1 MRKIVLL
8 LALSL
13 LSAPL
18 SSAVAVGNGGPG
30 EPQYEVQL
38 TSDATGVT
46 WTGRERVTFTNT
58 SSAPLSEVYLR
69 LWGNAWDG
77 CGSPPVKVSH
87 FSGGT
92 PGTPTVACTAL
103 RVVLTNPVAPGQ
115 QASVAFDLTITAPNR
130 AEKFGRSGAYSYFG
144 NALPVLAIRD
154 AAGWH
159 LEPDVGIGESYY
171 ALAADFAVRLNHPA
185 TLQVP
190 ATGTLSA
197 GLITAKQVRDF
208 AWAAGPFQ
216 QTEVTSPGGVKV
228 RTWWTSVVTP
238 AAVAAARTKG
248 IAAIDDFGRRF
259 GAYPYGERDLVLN
272 DKWGAFSGMEYP
284 GFVLLAAP
292 PYADSAAV
300 HEVAHQ
306 WWYGIV
312 GNNEYADP
320 WLDEAFATYSTD
332 LFAGDSQPGCWP
344 DTLPEAITNS
354 MGYWKTRPTTWGNYV
369 YTLGACMLHDLE
381 RLIGT
386 AAMATM
392 LRSYT
397 RSHWYGIST
406 PAAFKQ
412 AAQSAT
418 SLDLTTFWTT
428 HTIT

>member
-13 LSAPL
+13 LWAPL

-30 EPQYEVQL
+30 KPQYDVRL
-38 TSDATGVT
+38 TADAAGVT
-46 WTGRERVTFTNT
+46 WSGRERVTFTNT
-58 SSAPLSEVYLR
+58 STAALAEVYLR

-77 CGSPPVKVSH
+77 CASPPVKVSR
-87 FSGGT
+87 FSGGA

-103 RVVLTNPVAPGQ
+103 RVALANPVAPGEK
-115 QASVAFDLTITAPNR
+115 ATVAFDLAITAPDR

-185 TLQVP
+185 TLKVP

-216 QTEVTSPGGVKV
+216 QTESTSPGGVKV

-238 AAVAAARTKG
+238 AAVAAARTKAV
-248 IAAIDDFGRRF
+248 AAIDDFGRRF
-259 GAYPYGERDLVLN
+259 GAYPYGELDLVLN
-272 DKWGAFSGMEYP
+272 DNWAAFSGMEYP

-292 PYADSAAV
+292 PYGESAAV

-320 WLDEAFATYSTD
+320 WLDESFATYSTD
-332 LFAGDSQPGCWP
+332 LFNGDTQPSCWP
-344 DTLPEAITNS
+344 NSLAASITDS
-354 MGYWKTRPTTWGNYV
+354 MAYWKAHSTSYGPYV
-369 YTLGACMLHDLE
+369 YTYGACMLHDLE
-381 RLIGT
+381 RLIGSP
-386 AAMATM
+386 AMGALLST
-392 LRSYT
+392 YA

-406 PAAFKQ
+406 PTAFKE

-418 SLDLTTFWTT
+418 SHDLTTFWGT
-428 HTIT
+428 HTS